1 MAQDYA
7 KRHSTVSPQQ
17 TEWPGWSWFII
28 GFVFGLFVAFIIFLW
43 KEVPADE
50 NSNIAK
56 PTADVI
62 ADKKSEVINYDFF
75 EMFPEHVVPI
85 IEEYTPEGKKV
96 VVKQNYSY
104 ALQTGSFRNPA
115 DANRLRAKL
124 ILMGLQVIIQQVEQ
138 QDSVWHRVLVGPIDT
153 RLELDRTRNRL
164 AQANIVSI
172 QLRMSQ

>member
-1 MAQDYA
+1 L
-7 KRHSTVSPQQ
+7 
-17 TEWPGWSWFII
+17 
-28 GFVFGLFVAFIIFLW
+28 GFYEIFP
-43 KEVPADE
+43 KNEVP
-50 NSNIAK
+50 
-56 PTADVI
+56 
-62 ADKKSEVINYDFF
+62 
-75 EMFPEHVVPI
+75 

-104 ALQTGSFRNPA
+104 ALQAGSFRNPA
-115 DANRLRAKL
+115 DADRLRAKL
-124 ILMGLQVIIQQVEQ
+124 ILMGLQVIIQPVEQ

>member
-50 NSNIAK
+50 NSDIAK

-62 ADKKSEVINYDFF
+62 ADKKDGEIKLGFYEIFPKNEV
-75 EMFPEHVVPI
+75 P

-104 ALQTGSFRNPA
+104 ALQAGSFRNPA
-115 DANRLRAKL
+115 DADRLRAKL